1 VIDTY
6 RAIETPEGVELRLR
20 VAGPPARVLA
30 WAIDVVIR
38 LLGYTV
44 LWIPLAFLGLV
55 GIGLFLLVLFLGE
68 WFYPVLFEIYAH
80 GATPGKKLV
89 GLAVVHDDGTP
100 VGWSGA
106 LLRNLL
112 RVVDAL
118 PLIPG
123 PYLPTYGF
131 GLLTM
136 LVHPQFK
143 RLGDLAAGTVVIHEE
158 QAALVLRAGEA
169 TPLPPPVPLEP
180 DEQRAILAFAERMPL
195 WGPARAEELAGLAAP
210 LVDARGPLA
219 VERLAGIANWLVGRR
234 GEMSRGPG

>member
-1 VIDTY
+1 MIDTY

-30 WAIDVVIR
+30 WAIDVAIR
-38 LLGYTV
+38 LLGYAV
-44 LWIPLAFLGLV
+44 LSIPLLVLGRAGV
-55 GIGLFLLVLFLGE
+55 GLLFLVLFLGE
-68 WFYPVLFEIYAH
+68 WLYPVLFEVYAR

-112 RVVDAL
+112 RVADFL
-118 PLIPG
+118 PVA
-123 PYLPTYGF
+123 YGF
-131 GLLTM
+131 GLVTM
-136 LVHPQFK
+136 LVHPEFK
-143 RLGDLAAGTVVIHEE
+143 RLGDLAAGTVVVHEE
-158 QAALVLRAGEA
+158 RAEPTLRAGEA
-169 TPLPPPVPLEP
+169 TPQPPPVPLEP

-234 GEMSRGPG
+234 GPG

>member
-1 VIDTY
+1 MIDTY

-20 VAGPPARVLA
+20 VAGPPARGLA

-38 LLGYTV
+38 LLGYSV
-44 LWIPLAFLGLV
+44 LWIPLAVLGRV
-55 GIGLFLLVLFLGE
+55 GVGLLFLLLFLGE
-68 WFYPVLFEIYAH
+68 WFYPVLFEVYAG

-112 RVVDAL
+112 RFADFL
-118 PLIPG
+118 PAA
-123 PYLPTYGF
+123 YGV
-131 GLLTM
+131 GLVTM

-143 RLGDLAAGTVVIHEE
+143 RLGDLAAGTVVVYEE
-158 QAALVLRAGEA
+158 RSERALRVVDAL
-169 TPLPPPVPLEP
+169 PQPPPVPLEA

-195 WGPARAEELAGLAAP
+195 WGPARAEELATLAAP
-210 LVDARGPLA
+210 LVAARGPLA

-234 GEMSRGPG
+234 GAG

>member
-1 VIDTY
+1 VLDTY

-30 WAIDVVIR
+30 WAIDVTIR
-38 LLGYTV
+38 LLSYSV
-44 LWIPLAFLGLV
+44 LSIPLLFLGRV
-55 GIGLFLLVLFLGE
+55 GWGLLLLVLFVGE
-68 WFYPVLFEIYAH
+68 WLYPVLFEVYAR

-112 RVVDAL
+112 RVVDFL
-118 PLIPG
+118 PAA
-123 PYLPTYGF
+123 YGF
-131 GLLTM
+131 GLVTM
-136 LVHPQFK
+136 LVHPESK
-143 RLGDLAAGTVVIHEE
+143 RLGDLAAGTVVVHEE
-158 QAALVLRAGEA
+158 RAEPTLRAGEA
-169 TPLPPPVPLEP
+169 TPQPPPVPLEA

-195 WGPARAEELAGLAAP
+195 WGPARAEELATLAAP
-210 LVDARGPLA
+210 LVAAHGPLA

-234 GEMSRGPG
+234 GAG

>member
-38 LLGYTV
+38 LFGYAV
-44 LWIPLAFLGLV
+44 VSIPLLFLGRA
-55 GIGLFLLVLFLGE
+55 GIGLFFLVLFLGE
-68 WFYPVLFEIYAH
+68 WFYPVLFEVYAH

-112 RVVDAL
+112 RVADFL
-118 PLIPG
+118 PVA
-123 PYLPTYGF
+123 YGF
-131 GLLTM
+131 GLVTM
-136 LVHPQFK
+136 LVHPEFK
-143 RLGDLAAGTVVIHEE
+143 RLGDMAAGTGGGCGV
-158 QAALVLRAGEA
+158 AS
-169 TPLPPPVPLEP
+169 
-180 DEQRAILAFAERMPL
+180 
-195 WGPARAEELAGLAAP
+195 PARSASSARSSWTTTVPAAMSP
-210 LVDARGPLA
+210 S
-219 VERLAGIANWLVGRR
+219 RLNSGWTSIVT
-234 GEMSRGPG
+234 SPKP

>member
-1 VIDTY
+1 MIDTY

-38 LLGYTV
+38 LLGYAV
-44 LWIPLAFLGLV
+44 VSIPLNVLGRV
-55 GIGLFLLVLFLGE
+55 GWGLFLLVLFFGE
-68 WFYPVLFEIYAH
+68 WLYPVFFEVYAR

-112 RVVDAL
+112 RVVDFL
-118 PLIPG
+118 PAA
-123 PYLPTYGF
+123 YGF
-131 GLLTM
+131 GLVTM
-136 LVHPQFK
+136 LVHPEFK
-143 RLGDLAAGTVVIHEE
+143 RLGDLAAGTVVVHEE
-158 QAALVLRAGEA
+158 RAELALRADEA
-169 TPLPPPVPLEP
+169 PPLPPPVPLEP

>member
-20 VAGPPARVLA
+20 VAGPPARGLA
-30 WAIDVVIR
+30 WMIDVVIR
-38 LLGYTV
+38 LVGYSV
-44 LWIPLAFLGLV
+44 LWIPLAILGRV
-55 GIGLFLLVLFLGE
+55 GAGLFFLILFLGE
-68 WFYPVLFEIYAH
+68 WFYPVLFEVYAG

-112 RVVDAL
+112 RFADFL
-118 PLIPG
+118 PAA
-123 PYLPTYGF
+123 YGL
-131 GLLTM
+131 GLATM

-143 RLGDLAAGTVVIHEE
+143 RLGDLAAGTVVVYQERSE
-158 QAALVLRAGEA
+158 RALRAVDA
-169 TPLPPPVPLEP
+169 VPQPPPVPLEP
-180 DEQRAILAFAERMPL
+180 DEQRAILAFAERMPT

-210 LVDARGPLA
+210 LVGARGAIA

-234 GEMSRGPG
+234 GVG